1 MLWWV
6 VARFVGGGAWFA
18 AGQGGRLCL
27 PRSSLA
33 GNFPIRLVLRRPGS
47 YKIPFF
53 FSSLLGS
60 VGVCVDWS
68 GKDGNFLRSSLD

>member
-1 MLWWV
+1 VLGSPPAGDGASAV
-6 VARFVGGGAWFA
+6 SRGEFPHPVGA
-18 AGQGGRLCL
+18 AE
-27 PRSSLA
+27 A
-33 GNFPIRLVLRRPGS
+33 GIVQDS
-47 YKIPFF
+47 FF